1 MFCKN
6 CGEKL
11 ESQNQK
17 YCKNCG
23 SEILEKS
30 QTLQANSQTLQ
41 AKYGL
46 DQERTTSSAIPVTQY
61 PTSVKKEGE
70 PGSYSK
76 KSFAFAMV
84 SLALA
89 GVGFAFGG
97 SNVMRLIRPYPYY
110 YPYYSPGVLG
120 LIIAI
125 ILNITGLIFGILSRT
140 NCAKARRFE
149 PVNTLEKVGGVFGV
163 FGIVLNSIP
172 VVVALIILIF
182 ALISLMMMFTMYY

>member
-1 MFCKN
+1 MFCPN
-6 CGEKL
+6 CGKKL

-23 SEILEKS
+23 SEILEKA

-46 DQERTTSSAIPVTQY
+46 DQERTTSSAIPATQY
-61 PTSVKKEGE
+61 PTSVKREGE

-76 KSFAFAMV
+76 MSFAFAMV
-84 SLALA
+84 SLVLA
-89 GVGFAFGG
+89 GVGFTFGG
-97 SNVMRLIRPYPYY
+97 SWVMVLITPYY
-110 YPYYSPGVLG
+110 YYYYSPGVLG

-140 NCAKARRFE
+140 NCSKARRFE

-172 VVVALIILIF
+172 VVVGLIILII

>member
-1 MFCKN
+1 MFCQN

-23 SEILEKS
+23 SEILEKT

-61 PTSVKKEGE
+61 PTSVKREGE

-97 SNVMRLIRPYPYY
+97 SNVMRLIRPYYYY

-140 NCAKARRFE
+140 NCSKARRFE
-149 PVNTLEKVGGVFGV
+149 LENTLEKVGGVFGV

-172 VVVALIILIF
+172 VVVVLIILII
-182 ALISLMMMFTMYY
+182 ALISLMMFMPMYY

>member
-11 ESQNQK
+11 ESKDQK
-17 YCKNCG
+17 FCKNCG
-23 SEILEKS
+23 SEVFENS
-30 QTLQANSQTLQ
+30 QTLQVKSQTLQ

-61 PTSVKKEGE
+61 PTNVKREGE

-76 KSFAFAMV
+76 MSFAFAMV

-97 SNVMRLIRPYPYY
+97 STVMRLIRPYYYY

-140 NCAKARRFE
+140 NCGKARRFE

-182 ALISLMMMFTMYY
+182 ALISLMMFMPMYY